1 MRVYLELGR
10 VSNLPTVWTNV
21 AAGAVLAGGAADAR
35 HLLPVVV
42 ALSAFYAGGM
52 YLNDAFDAGID
63 RRERPERPIPSGRI
77 TVQRVLAIGFALVA
91 GGLVMLLA
99 AGALGS
105 GRLSVGLS
113 GLALAGAIVLYDLW
127 HKGNRLS
134 PLLMATCR
142 SLVYVNAALATGG
155 HLGPALWVG
164 AVLLFVYVALLT
176 RLAKLGPRFP
186 VGTGTLVAGISVVDG
201 LLVLLCGRLDLALL
215 CLMSPLLTRRL
226 QRKVS
231 GT

>member
-10 VSNLPTVWTNV
+10 VSNLPTVWTNA
-21 AAGAVLAGGAADAR
+21 AAGAVLAGGVVDAR
-35 HLLPVVV
+35 HLLPVML

-52 YLNDAFDAGID
+52 YLNDAFDAEID

-77 TVQRVLAIGFALVA
+77 SVQRVLAVGFALLA
-91 GGLVMLLA
+91 GGAAALLA
-99 AGALGS
+99 VAALGS

-113 GLALAGAIVLYDLW
+113 GLALAGAIVLYDVW
-127 HKGNRLS
+127 HKGNRLG
-134 PLLMATCR
+134 PPLMAACR

-155 HLGPALWVG
+155 HLGPALWTG
-164 AVLLFVYVALLT
+164 ALLLFFYVATLT

-186 VGTGTLVAGISVVDG
+186 VGTGTLVAGISVLDG
-201 LLVLLCGRLDLALL
+201 LLVLLCGRLDIALL
-215 CLMSPLLTRRL
+215 CLVAPLLTRRL
-226 QRKVS
+226 QRKGS